1 MIIPCIFVGNV
12 VTPIPVSQIQAE
24 NFTPSLVSHQ
34 TVVST
39 KSPTIQK
46 TGQKRSHSNTPKEK
60 TARKKVSKKPKVTPQ
75 QNFTASLGTHRSGN
89 LHGQRFS
96 APLQGKVSIAGS
108 TATLQRLSSGTF
120 VLSGTSG
127 GQVKLQNG
135 SNIVYLQQLT
145 SSGGTTQVIQTPL
158 IANSNGTF
166 STLSLA
172 TCSIPNIVTTASIG
186 PAPTTA
192 ITASATASGLVLST
206 MDLSKTTQSSNLITT
221 STIPRLSSI
230 ESPLPVSTS
239 TSTPKQVPKQIIPSS
254 VLEMEAVTTTT
265 TTATTSGAIQ
275 SSNVD
280 SETSETLP
288 NLPSSLA
295 NLILSLPSVTTS
307 GFSAEANAQ
316 AQSIL
321 QRLSEEDIKTLVTVL
336 AKSTPNSPA
345 SSPAMTPDHGRSPIQ
360 SPRTPSTPSPLSDFF
375 PPQSSH
381 AADNKSKLMSIV
393 DPKTSPSSQSP
404 MSTASNKVPH
414 KINSHPLSLTQKVS
428 AMQQDINKLRSPRL
442 KAPRI
447 ITTGLSGK
455 IQSPNTSVSASS
467 SSLIG
472 SNKQIHTKTQKV
484 PITITIPISRLPSSL
499 QLTTSNSKTIN
510 VPALSAYLAQQK
522 FVLSTGKSSSL
533 DSRTVLLGSSSSN
546 KRLSGIMVS
555 TNSTK
560 GSTVF
565 KTAQKDSSASKSA
578 ATITL
583 HLPSQKETPLKKA
596 ASDIKLVGVLNQKN
610 KTQLVSASSI
620 RPSSLPASPKSS
632 PASPS
637 ASTGELS
644 PIQPR
649 QVEEASE
656 IEPMKPSSPD
666 DCIDDSDID
675 FSVIPTGKSTLL
687 SHSHQ
692 PQQHRSGTIRAS
704 FPTSSNISL
713 IPSTTTIATM
723 PLAVNSKII
732 RVPVSSG
739 DRRLFGSK
747 NLLEFNKAK
756 SAENQLMNSARKVGV
771 AFQQVVKNSEVNKQQ
786 QLTNNDASISS
797 RISTGITSSLAL
809 GAGSSTAT
817 NGKLRFE
824 PLHLP
829 GSSRPNYSAVLSSM
843 SASDDVGS
851 SSTSSSSVGRNT
863 ILAKPTVV
871 NSKAAAMIARTAFIT
886 DNKLS
891 NNKTASISFSPLS
904 KNMVVASGAT
914 KTTTPALFSGGGKSN
929 QAIGSPLSTPA
940 ATIRTAATTS
950 KVLPVTIK
958 SNDFIRMS
966 SQVRTVQPNHT
977 RTVLTSIASSTIV
990 PSSFIQTASSSN
1002 NKFIKKETLI
1012 KVDPKPPKQQKKAIE
1027 VKIPEPKEEPPPPY
1041 ITRSGRVLR
1050 SRYPYSDEV
1059 ERKASPRKRRRN
1071 SSTSKEEAT
1080 PPVTHPLAASS
1091 VTMGNIGSSLDSL
1104 VEAAKLITT
1113 NQEASEN
1120 CAVEPPASLD
1130 IVTSTPPSSTTTTT
1144 TGLSHI
1150 DSTTNM
1156 AATAMLELLA
1166 SNATI
1171 LPPAQTVDP
1180 PLHQDFNSGT
1190 NGTVKSSV
1198 VEFDDNSIPGT
1209 DAPADQQP
1217 TKVIDES
1224 KENTSQSPKLDVPSP
1239 IISLTSSHTETEDI
1253 HPRFEE
1259 MKNGTEVVSVT
1270 NEALNEN
1277 NAPIIKTDDKSED
1290 CKIEIPVSTNTDKEQ
1305 QKNDEISLPSKEEV
1319 SIPSSAVDASSI
1331 SSSTTISE
1339 E

>member
-1 MIIPCIFVGNV
+1 M
-12 VTPIPVSQIQAE
+12 
-24 NFTPSLVSHQ
+24 SHQ
-34 TVVST
+34 TVIST
-39 KSPTIQK
+39 KSPTVQK
-46 TGQKRSHSNTPKEK
+46 TGQKRAHSNTPKEK
-60 TARKKVSKKPKVTPQ
+60 TSRKKVSKKPKVTAQ

-120 VLSGTSG
+120 VLSGASG

-135 SNIVYLQQLT
+135 NNIVYLQQLT

-186 PAPTTA
+186 AAPTTA

-230 ESPLPVSTS
+230 ESPLPVSVS
-239 TSTPKQVPKQIIPSS
+239 TTTPKQVPKQITPSP
-254 VLEMEAVTTTT
+254 VLETEVTTATTTT
-265 TTATTSGAIQ
+265 TPGATSQ

-280 SETSETLP
+280 IETPETLP

-345 SSPAMTPDHGRSPIQ
+345 SSPALTPDHGRSPIQ

-381 AADNKSKLMSIV
+381 AGDNKSKLMSIV
-393 DPKTSPSSQSP
+393 DTKTSSSSQSP
-404 MSTASNKVPH
+404 MNTTSNKASH
-414 KINSHPLSLTQKVS
+414 KITSHPLSLTQKVS

-455 IQSPNTSVSASS
+455 IQSPNTSSS
-467 SSLIG
+467 SSPSSMS
-472 SNKQIHTKTQKV
+472 SNKQLHAKTQKV
-484 PITITIPISRLPSSL
+484 PITITIPISRLPSNL

-533 DSRTVLLGSSSSN
+533 DSRTVLLGSSNSN
-546 KRLSGIMVS
+546 KRIGGIMVS

-565 KTAQKDSSASKSA
+565 KTAQKDSSAGKSA

-637 ASTGELS
+637 ASAGELS

-649 QVEEASE
+649 QVEEAGE
-656 IEPMKPSSPD
+656 LEPIKPSSLD

-675 FSVIPTGKSTLL
+675 FSVIPTGKSSLL

-692 PQQHRSGTIRAS
+692 QQQKHRSSTIRTS
-704 FPTSSNISL
+704 FPTSSNI

-747 NLLEFNKAK
+747 NLMEFNKAK

-786 QLTNNDASISS
+786 QLTSNDASNSS
-797 RISTGITSSLAL
+797 RISTNITSSSPGL
-809 GAGSSTAT
+809 GSSTAN

-843 SASDDVGS
+843 SVSDDI
-851 SSTSSSSVGRNT
+851 SSSSGSISSVGSGRNT

-891 NNKTASISFSPLS
+891 NNNNHNRTGGISFSQLN
-904 KNMVVASGAT
+904 KNMIVGAT
-914 KTTTPALFSGGGKSN
+914 KTTTPALFSGGGNKSSH
-929 QAIGSPLSTPA
+929 QAIGSPLNTPA

-966 SQVRTVQPNHT
+966 SQVRNVQPNHT
-977 RTVLTSIASSTIV
+977 RPILSSLSSSTII
-990 PSSFIQTASSSN
+990 PSSFIQAASSASN

-1012 KVDPKPPKQQKKAIE
+1012 KVDPKPQKQQKKAVE

-1050 SRYPYSDEV
+1050 SRYPYADEV

-1071 SSTSKEEAT
+1071 SSTSKEETT
-1080 PPVTHPLAASS
+1080 PPAVSP
-1091 VTMGNIGSSLDSL
+1091 VTMNNIGSSLDSL

-1113 NQEASEN
+1113 NHDATEN
-1120 CAVEPPASLD
+1120 CVVKQTSSLD
-1130 IVTSTPPSSTTTTT
+1130 MSAPPSSIA

-1171 LPPAQTVDP
+1171 LSPAPTVDAP
-1180 PLHQDFNSGT
+1180 YQDFNRGT
-1190 NGTVKSSV
+1190 NTDTVKPAV
-1198 VEFDDNSIPGT
+1198 VEFVNNAIPKT
-1209 DAPADQQP
+1209 DVSNPQPAH
-1217 TKVIDES
+1217 VIDI
-1224 KENTSQSPKLDVPSP
+1224 KPQENTTPELDVPAPFAP
-1239 IISLTSSHTETEDI
+1239 IITSHVNDI

-1259 MKNGTEVVSVT
+1259 VKNENEVVQAMNKVV
-1270 NEALNEN
+1270 N
-1277 NAPIIKTDDKSED
+1277 DD
-1290 CKIEIPVSTNTDKEQ
+1290 ITPVSTNNDDKIEDCNTEIQINNTDIEK
-1305 QKNDEISLPSKEEV
+1305 QKTDDGISPQSKEEEV
-1319 SIPSSAVDASSI
+1319 AFPSISAPSI
-1331 SSSTTISE
+1331 SSSTKISE